1 MNELMIFENTEVE
14 ITLNE
19 QGEPLFEIYSTGMAL
34 GYSRTD
40 GKTYITIENTESDH
54 DGQKVL
60 KCFPRKDRIHKTI
73 KNAEISTVVRGVQQY
88 FTEEQLYDFM
98 LEAHTNK
105 CKKFRKWVTHEVL
118 PQIRKQGYYISKSIT
133 DEQVE
138 KLESEVQDLKNKLH
152 HERTQRLYNSNEIV
166 KLINVD
172 GLISSSLYK
181 YLDSDLHLGEYKIC
195 KVNRRFTPNRDF
207 TSRIVNEGYA
217 KVSGKSIIFTEEFA
231 NRINSCPNALFRLKE
246 INDLEL
252 QVRDRAIENR
262 KPF

>member
-1 MNELMIFENTEVE
+1 MLSSLPYKSSFTRENFLASHFDNLASTSVSSSDSYETTTKILSGCSFQSELKKQYNTRKMQLNENTK
-14 ITLNE
+14 
-19 QGEPLFEIYSTGMAL
+19 PL
-34 GYSRTD
+34 
-40 GKTYITIENTESDH
+40 YI
-54 DGQKVL
+54 
-60 KCFPRKDRIHKTI
+60 
-73 KNAEISTVVRGVQQY
+73 
-88 FTEEQLYDFM
+88 
-98 LEAHTNK
+98 
-105 CKKFRKWVTHEVL
+105 
-118 PQIRKQGYYISKSIT
+118 
-133 DEQVE
+133 E
-138 KLESEVQDLKNKLH
+138 KP
-152 HERTQRLYNSNEIV
+152 
-166 KLINVD
+166 NVD

>member
-14 ITLNE
+14 IITNE
-19 QGEPLFEIYSTGMAL
+19 KGEPLFEIYSTGMAL
-34 GYSRTD
+34 GHIKYNGV
-40 GKTYITIENTESDH
+40 GKAY
-54 DGQKVL
+54 
-60 KCFPRKDRIHKTI
+60 PRKERINKDI
-73 KNAEISTVVRGVQQY
+73 ENAEISICVQDGHKY
-88 FTEEQLYDFM
+88 FTEEALYDFM
-98 LEAHTNK
+98 LECRTEK
-105 CKKFRKWVTHEVL
+105 CKPFRKWVTHEVL

-133 DEQVE
+133 DEQI
-138 KLESEVQDLKNKLH
+138 KQLESEVQDLKNKLH

-252 QVRDRAIENR
+252 QVRDRAIENK

>member
-1 MNELMIFENTEVE
+1 MNELMNFNNELFGE
-14 ITLNE
+14 IRFIDKD
-19 QGEPLFEIYSTGMAL
+19 GKIYAVANDILKAL
-34 GYSRTD
+34 GYAEGNWRTTLSRKCRKEGVAKCNVLTN
-40 GKTYITIENTESDH
+40 GGN
-54 DGQKVL
+54 QKVNCIDEGNIYRL
-60 KCFPRKDRIHKTI
+60 ITGSKLPS
-73 KNAEISTVVRGVQQY
+73 AE
-88 FTEEQLYDFM
+88 
-98 LEAHTNK
+98 
-105 CKKFRKWVTHEVL
+105 KFETWVFDEVL

-231 NRINSCPNALFRLKE
+231 NRINSCPNALFKLKE